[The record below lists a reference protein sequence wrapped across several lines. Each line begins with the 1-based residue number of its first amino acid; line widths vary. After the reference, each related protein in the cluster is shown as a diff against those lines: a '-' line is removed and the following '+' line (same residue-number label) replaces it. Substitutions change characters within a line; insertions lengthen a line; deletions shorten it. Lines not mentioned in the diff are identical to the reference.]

1 MIPVHNQKNS
11 TTYRTKSIF
20 ETSLFLTPETVQGK
34 WADQSFWP
42 NNFWD
47 HVGGISQWYSRQ
59 PLAIHFS
66 NASPPTR
73 SQKSLR
79 WKFIL
84 IPLVVSGVG
93 NSLLFFSIDLEVYLL
108 SISVWYGFTYGSSW
122 RNLEKCGTTW
132 SSTIYKKKPQRHSYT
147 FVVSTSLLI
156 IHTCNSQYYRHFPQS
171 WRNQGT
177 FPQMQMQDQMHAKWK
192 CLSTAMHGILEG
204 SNIMHTY
211 I

>member
-1 MIPVHNQKNS
+1 M
-11 TTYRTKSIF
+11 
-20 ETSLFLTPETVQGK
+20 
-34 WADQSFWP
+34 
-42 NNFWD
+42 
-47 HVGGISQWYSRQ
+47 GGISQWYSRQ
-59 PLAIHFS
+59 PLTIHFS

-93 NSLLFFSIDLEVYLL
+93 NSVLFFSIDLEVYLL

-171 WRNQGT
+171 WRNQGI
-177 FPQMQMQDQMHAKWK
+177 FPQMQDQMHAKWK

>member
-1 MIPVHNQKNS
+1 M
-11 TTYRTKSIF
+11 
-20 ETSLFLTPETVQGK
+20 
-34 WADQSFWP
+34 
-42 NNFWD
+42 
-47 HVGGISQWYSRQ
+47 GGISQWYSRQ

-93 NSLLFFSIDLEVYLL
+93 NSVLFFSIDLEVYLL

-156 IHTCNSQYYRHFPQS
+156 IHTRNSQYYRHFPQS